1 MTVRAEDW
9 EILDLEPDADLSAVR
24 RAHRRR
30 RALYESASLAT
41 YNLLDEEE
49 RGQMLARIDEAYE
62 RIVGAEP
69 AAAPPGVKTIEVVE
83 PGPAIPTGP
92 PPDPGDQPGAF
103 LRYHRLRAGL
113 TLHRI
118 AIETKIGVA
127 ILEHIEQ
134 EDFAALPAAV
144 FVRGHVVQFAREL
157 HLEAAEDLAK
167 HYLAKMHPS
176 EDVPR

>member
-9 EILDLEPDADLSAVR
+9 EVLDLEPDADITAVR

-49 RGQMLARIDEAYE
+49 RTQMLARIDEAYE

-69 AAAPPGVKTIEVVE
+69 EAAPTGVESTGVVA

-92 PPDPGDQPGAF
+92 PPDPAEEPGAF
-103 LRYHRLRAGL
+103 LRYHRLRTGL

-127 ILEHIEQ
+127 LLEHIEN
-134 EDFAALPAAV
+134 EVFAALPAAV

-157 HLEAAEDLAK
+157 HLPDPEDLAK
-167 HYLAKMHPS
+167 HYVAKMQS
-176 EDVPR
+176 QGDVTR